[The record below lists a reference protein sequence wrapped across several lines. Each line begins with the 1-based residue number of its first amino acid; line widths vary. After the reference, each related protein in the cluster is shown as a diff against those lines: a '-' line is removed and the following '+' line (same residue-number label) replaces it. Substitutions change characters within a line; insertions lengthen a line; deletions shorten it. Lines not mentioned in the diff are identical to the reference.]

1 MHKCFT
7 TIGYYEQNVVSPAY
21 FTGPSISREE
31 QIKRLEALKCVKYKK
46 ESTQMGQLNKNNR

>member
-7 TIGYYEQNVVSPAY
+7 TIGYYEQNIVSPTH

-31 QIKRLEALKCVKYKK
+31 QIKRLESLKCVKYKR
-46 ESTQMGQLNKNNR
+46 ESAQMGQSNKK